1 MRAFV
6 AAAVAA
12 SVAVTACGSAF
23 AFDPAMGQPWQRF
36 SPPAAVAYFKLPFH
50 AVPGAERVAYGLAV
64 TAPMLRSSGTAP
76 MLIADTPRLLDLS
89 FHGIA
94 PEALRVTGQVAWA
107 GGSSQRPD
115 GQRLN
120 LLGGVGDLVLGLAGT
135 AVAVY
140 GIYSLVK
147 KKCPAVSTSTGGCVK
162 AAN

>member
-12 SVAVTACGSAF
+12 SVLTASCGSAF
-23 AFDPAMGQPWQRF
+23 AFDPATGQPWQRF
-36 SPPAAVAYFKLPFH
+36 SPPAAVAYFKLPFN
-50 AVPGAERVAYGLAV
+50 ATRTEDRVVYGFAI
-64 TAPMLRSSGTAP
+64 TAPMLRYSSMAP
-76 MLIADTPRLLDLS
+76 ALIADTPKLLDLR
-89 FHGIA
+89 FNGA
-94 PEALRVTGQVAWA
+94 VPDTLRVTGQVAWTLDP
-107 GGSSQRPD
+107 SKQLD

-120 LLGGVGDLVLGLAGT
+120 LLGGLGDMVLGLAGT

-162 AAN
+162 PAS